1 MYILLYY
8 RVRKSLL
15 FHKQRSPVM
24 KIRENE
30 VLEEMVECIKKMYD
44 EIPFCIK
51 WRCGEVSEPL
61 QQEMG

>member
-1 MYILLYY
+1 
-8 RVRKSLL
+8 
-15 FHKQRSPVM
+15 M

-30 VLEEMVECIKKMYD
+30 VLEEMVESIKKMYD
-44 EIPFCIK
+44 EIAFCIK